1 MAGIEI
7 ARVNGFVTQEEGL
20 VFVLTEGGSV
30 VRVKM
35 NMQDG
40 SQHVM
45 MVGRVSLS
53 FQ

>member
-7 ARVNGFVTQEEGL
+7 ARVNGFVTQEGL

-45 MVGRVSLS
+45 MVGQVSLS